1 MAPKR
6 AAAAAAA
13 KPESSTSGSDDE
25 SASGSASS
33 SPEEEEPQRKEEVR
47 PPLPSHKKN
56 PVVSPVPSS
65 DEEEEDGSEEEEE
78 GDGSEEEEED
88 EDESGDEDPKSGV
101 LQTTKGPPPPP
112 PPQETQPKPTS
123 DESSEGSDSD
133 SESSDASPPSVPAPR
148 PSRAAEPSIKPIA
161 TKPMDG
167 PSNPVTQVS
176 SSPSVDQGSL
186 KRKRESA
193 GSPQSGQKRQ
203 SFQRLWGLED
213 ELILLNGLAEF
224 RSKNG
229 YAPSSNHEMEV
240 IRELIKD
247 SFQLVVSDNQLL
259 DKVRRLKKK
268 FQTNAARAKNGVDPV
283 LSNAHEQE
291 SYAISKKVWGSEK
304 FTSVNGNGNA
314 SANSE
319 SEGNE
324 EERER
329 GNEIGQK
336 SKDDANYPENG
347 GNVKAHF
354 PFLWEMA
361 NKIADELPCGV
372 GIKMALDMLDNA
384 KAKALEDKLE
394 KLIMSKTR
402 MHMRRINL
410 SKETVKLLLD
420 SVAKSE

>member
-6 AAAAAAA
+6 AATA

-25 SASGSASS
+25 SASGTGSS
-33 SPEEEEPQRKEEVR
+33 SSEEEEPQRKEEVR
-47 PPLPSHKKN
+47 PPSPSHKKN
-56 PVVSPVPSS
+56 PVVPPVPSS
-65 DEEEEDGSEEEEE
+65 DEEEEDGSDEEEE

-88 EDESGDEDPKSGV
+88 DSGDEDPKSSG

-112 PPQETQPKPTS
+112 RETLPKPTS
-123 DESSEGSDSD
+123 DESSDGSGSD
-133 SESSDASPPSVPAPR
+133 SESSDESPPTVPAPR
-148 PSRAAEPSIKPIA
+148 PSRAAEPSIKPIT
-161 TKPMDG
+161 TKPMDA
-167 PSNPVTQVS
+167 PSNPVNQVS
-176 SSPSVDQGSL
+176 PSPSLDQGSL
-186 KRKRESA
+186 KRKRESV

-203 SFQRLWGLED
+203 SFQRLWGLDD

-247 SFQLVVSDNQLL
+247 SFRLVVSDSQLN
-259 DKVRRLKKK
+259 DKIRRLKKK

-291 SYAISKKVWGSEK
+291 AYAISKKVWGSEK
-304 FTSVNGNGNA
+304 FTSVNGNDNV

-324 EERER
+324 EER

-336 SKDDANYPENG
+336 SKDDANYAVNG
-347 GNVKAHF
+347 GIVKAHY
-354 PFLWEMA
+354 PFLWETA
-361 NKIADELPCGV
+361 NKMADELPCGV
-372 GIKMALDMLDNA
+372 GIKMALEMLDNA